1 MSDSAAH
8 MTMSDIFALTYP
20 DEESDEESDYES
32 DEEWEVVDVKED
44 LSKKIIYW
52 ELDWEWEVV

>member
-1 MSDSAAH
+1 